1 MVDLGHQLVEETEF
15 NNILTQKTAYPYVNQ
30 PIWKIPDGIHQIPEG
45 IHDSLNANF
54 LSKKA
59 SIDLIFSAANAT
71 IFPLLIS
78 TKTSNAM

>member
-30 PIWKIPDGIHQIPEG
+30 PIWKIPEG

-54 LSKKA
+54 FSKKA